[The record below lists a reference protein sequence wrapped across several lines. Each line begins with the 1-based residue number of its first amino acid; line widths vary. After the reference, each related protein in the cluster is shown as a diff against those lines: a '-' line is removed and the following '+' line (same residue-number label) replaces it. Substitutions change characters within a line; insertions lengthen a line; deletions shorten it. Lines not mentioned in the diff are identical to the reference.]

1 MAIAQ
6 ASVEHDGIDAE
17 WPTASRLSPSLTRPT
32 KTPTIRAACSA
43 TSPAPVPDCAA
54 PGGQSS
60 LAPASSRSR
69 ASLERPAIAPRA
81 RPPTPSE
88 TPEPETP
95 PATGDE
101 HGGVEDLAW
110 AGVAVAAEAATLG
123 VRLLSRAVEAVR
135 KPADRG

>member
-1 MAIAQ
+1 MGIAH
-6 ASVEHDGIDAE
+6 ASVGHDGIDAE
-17 WPTASRLSPSLTRPT
+17 WPTASRPSPSLTRPT

-43 TSPAPVPDCAA
+43 TSPAPVPE
-54 PGGQSS
+54 
-60 LAPASSRSR
+60 LRSPRR
-69 ASLERPAIAPRA
+69 AEQPRSGEQPKPSVPRATRHRPSA

-95 PATGDE
+95 PASGDE